1 LYGHRQIHGVE
12 AGCGELLVARPELL
26 ALAEGSGALADAL
39 LGQVLAPQVGT
50 AVGVRDVEQGHSLQ
64 VGTIGQVQS
73 HAIAL

>member
-1 LYGHRQIHGVE
+1 
-12 AGCGELLVARPELL
+12 
-26 ALAEGSGALADAL
+26 
-39 LGQVLAPQVGT
+39 VLAPQVGT